1 MYIQISRLFKHRY
14 TYIYKNICIYIYT
27 HILALFLS
35 CQFCDKVPWLMLLT
49 DSGIAVR
56 GSKRHL
62 TDFVVLSRI
71 CFYLLF

>member
-1 MYIQISRLFKHRY
+1 MFKHLDY
-14 TYIYKNICIYIYT
+14 LKIIIHIHKNICIYIYT

-35 CQFCDKVPWLMLLT
+35 CQFCDKAPWLMLLT

-62 TDFVVLSRI
+62 TDFVVL
-71 CFYLLF
+71 